1 MQGKTG
7 PTNALA
13 PASESPRRR
22 RWPYVIGGLA
32 VVAAIGIFL
41 VKGPLQKPDAF
52 VPDDQGYPPVAEQ
65 AAPVAPPTVQ
75 PPKTHAEML
84 STVLASSEDVWGEL
98 LARGDYSFKNP
109 KTEFFDRSISSACG
123 LDHPASGAFY
133 CSKRKLIYLDS
144 SWFRDLDERFASVR
158 HLAQAY
164 LIAHQIGHHVQNL
177 AGVDSW
183 VNQAR
188 QRGDALE
195 GVDGLLARKELQT
208 DCLAGVWVRYAQRHQ
223 PWLAQGSMDEALK
236 SVETIAQEH
245 QQELASGTMAPDPLT
260 HATLELRTS
269 WFKVGYQDGDPQSC
283 LNIFY
288 QEAD

>member
-1 MQGKTG
+1 MQGKTD
-7 PTNALA
+7 PTNE
-13 PASESPRRR
+13 PARVSEPRRRR

-32 VVAAIGIFL
+32 VVATIGIFL
-41 VKGPLQKPDAF
+41 MTGPMQKPDAF
-52 VPDDQGYPPVAEQ
+52 VPDDQGYPPLAEQ

-84 STVLASSEDVWGEL
+84 STVLASSEDIWGEL

-123 LDHPASGAFY
+123 LDRPASGTFY
-133 CSKRKLIYLDS
+133 CPERKLIYLDS

-177 AGVDSW
+177 AGINSLI
-183 VNQAR
+183 NQAR
-188 QRGDALE
+188 QRGDAME
-195 GVDGLLARKELQT
+195 GVDGLLVRKELQT
-208 DCLAGVWVRYAQRHQ
+208 DCLAGVWVRYAQRRQ

-236 SVETIAQEH
+236 AVETIAQEH
-245 QQELASGTMAPDPLT
+245 QQKLASGTVAPDPLT
-260 HATLELRTS
+260 HATLELRTR
-269 WFKVGYQDGDPQSC
+269 WFNAGFQDGDPQSC
-283 LNIFY
+283 LSIFY
-288 QEAD
+288 QGGD